1 MNEAKL
7 KKILIVDD
15 DPGDILWLKK
25 ILKPDYLV
33 IDTNDGLSAVEIAKK
48 EHPDLVLTDV
58 MMPKTSGYTICAQLK
73 SNPNTKDI
81 PVVMVTGLGTKMNK
95 EIGRE
100 MGANGYLVKPVQ
112 PDQLHGI
119 ISRLLRVDERK

>member
-25 ILKPDYLV
+25 ILKPDFLV
-33 IDTNDGLSAVEIAKK
+33 IDTNDGLSAMEIAKK
-48 EHPDLVLTDV
+48 EQPDLVLTDV

-73 SNPNTKDI
+73 SNPKTKGI
-81 PVVMVTGLGTKMNK
+81 PVVMVTGLGTKINK

-100 MGANGYLVKPVQ
+100 MGADGYLVKPVR
-112 PDQLHGI
+112 PDQLHDI
-119 ISRLLRVDERK
+119 ISRLLV